1 MRFCGPDRAI
11 LRKLL
16 RLACLALAVTHWY
29 FGVAAKAQETTNTTD
44 SSALWPYEQKGAL
57 PLKNGWTVYRNQFVS
72 PHTLAGEKCRQGVG
86 AEPISAPDVWGPGFT
101 TTVTSGHGFA
111 TYCREINLPE
121 SDEAFAFRMGT
132 LRSVSHIYA
141 VDGSQPD
148 APRVWLLFKNGDLS
162 AEGTQVVANPGIPM
176 ISLPHGIRDFTLVM
190 QLSNRIHKQGGMVEV
205 PLLDYRWRLA
215 ASENRATAMPS
226 ALVIVLLC
234 VGLSALVLGENK
246 RSSAAHRYFAFLA
259 IAAAMRAAFVSDLVW
274 DYFPSFDLARKY
286 DFEYLSLFV
295 IAFAYYAFI
304 NHLLRPGRRLLIDY
318 VIFGVMA
325 FLIVFALF
333 LAPFFP
339 PGTITLT
346 REPIQI
352 VWAIIILM
360 VLYAVFHAT
369 ITNPETRS
377 EAVTVALGGLGYGAY
392 EIMSTTGVIP
402 SSLEWSQFV
411 IFAVMMMHAR
421 AFVIQARR
429 TERERDTLMA
439 SLQDTNR
446 DLQNQALALDLA
458 VKNAEEASNAKSHFL
473 STFSHELRT
482 PLNAII
488 GFSEMM
494 SRELLGKL
502 GNTIYKDY
510 ARDIHA
516 SGTHLLAM
524 VDDLLDLSRIETG
537 IDELKEEP
545 LNLAA
550 LLEETLGM
558 LRLLAEQHKVILRV
572 DCPKNLPRFLG
583 DERKM
588 RQILLN
594 LITNAIKFNVDR
606 GSVRIV
612 LRSDKSGMTIE
623 IIDTGLGIAKANL
636 PVILAQFGHAD
647 SERRRHNAGAGIGL
661 PLSDVLVRQHG
672 GKITITSELGE
683 GTHVTV
689 TFPAKR
695 VLKSADQMAVQ

>member
-1 MRFCGPDRAI
+1 MHGCDPDRTMT
-11 LRKLL
+11 RVLL
-16 RLACLALAVTHWY
+16 RLIWLAFAAMHW
-29 FGVAAKAQETTNTTD
+29 VSAAAQEPTEAHPPESHTN
-44 SSALWPYEQKGAL
+44 WPYEANGAR
-57 PLKNGWTVYRNQFVS
+57 PLKDGWTVYRSQIVL
-72 PHTLAGEKCRQGVG
+72 PERLAGEKCTQGQNAQPV
-86 AEPISAPDVWGPGFT
+86 SAPDVWGPGFT
-101 TTVTSGHGFA
+101 ATVTSGHGFA
-111 TYCREINLPE
+111 TYCREIILPE
-121 SDEAFAFRMGT
+121 SEHAFALRMGT
-132 LRSVSHIYA
+132 LRSVSLIYA
-141 VDGSQPD
+141 VDTSAAD
-148 APRVWLLFKNGDLS
+148 APRVWLLFKNGDLTE
-162 AEGTQVVANPGIPM
+162 EGKQVVANPGIPV
-176 ISLPHGIRDFTLVM
+176 ISLPHGTRKFTLVM
-190 QLSNRIHKQGGMVEV
+190 QLSNRIHKQGGMIEV
-205 PLLDYRWRLA
+205 PLLDYSWRLA
-215 ASENRATAMPS
+215 AAENRATAMPS

-234 VGLSALVLGENK
+234 VGLAALVLGESK
-246 RSSAAHRYFAFLA
+246 SSSAAHRYFAFLA
-259 IAAAMRAAFVSDLVW
+259 IAAAMRAAFVSDLIW

-304 NHLLRPGRRLLIDY
+304 NHFLRPGRRLLVDY
-318 VIFGVMA
+318 VIYGAMA
-325 FLIVFALF
+325 ILIFFALF

-352 VWAIIILM
+352 VWGSIILM
-360 VLYAVFHAT
+360 VVYAVFHAS
-369 ITNPETRS
+369 ITNPETRR

-392 EIMSTTGVIP
+392 EIMSATGVIP
-402 SSLEWSQFV
+402 SSMEWSQFV
-411 IFAVMMMHAR
+411 IFAVMMMHAH

-446 DLQNQALALDLA
+446 DLQNQALALDVA
-458 VKNAEEASNAKSHFL
+458 VKNAEDASNAKSHFL

-502 GNTIYKDY
+502 GNSIYKDY

-537 IDELKEEP
+537 LDELKEVP
-545 LNLAA
+545 LDVKTLV
-550 LLEETLGM
+550 EETLGM
-558 LRLLAEQHKVILRV
+558 LRLLAEQHKVTMRV
-572 DCPKNLPRFLG
+572 DCPKSLPELLG
-583 DERKM
+583 DERKI

-612 LRSDKSGMTIE
+612 LRSDEGGMTVE

-647 SERRRHNAGAGIGL
+647 SERRRRNAGAGIGL

-672 GKITITSELGE
+672 GQITISSELGE
-683 GTHVTV
+683 GTHVTIA
-689 TFPAKR
+689 FPPER
-695 VLKSADQMAVQ
+695 VVMNDVVAAR